1 MPQRDDVARQRI
13 KEAYERAKRADP
25 SMTQARFMRAGAPG
39 SRMSA
44 EQQEKLKAPGRFR
57 NDDSAARYLRKIMS
71 GERTGGAMYRYGTE
85 EKPGRGVGLFQF
97 KIRTAEGK
105 YISQNIDVAGGRSTF
120 DIAAIE
126 HELKRN
132 HRDRVEAMVAH
143 FRERYGQEEAE
154 IDIESLEVRPIA
166 RQRRPIRMRLAI

>member
-1 MPQRDDVARQRI
+1 MPTSDDRARLRI
-13 KEAYERAKRADP
+13 IEAYERAKRANP
-25 SMTQARFMRAGAPG
+25 AMTQAEFMRRGAPG
-39 SRMSA
+39 SGMTR
-44 EQQEKLKAPGRFR
+44 EQQEKLKAPGRFK
-57 NDDSAARYLRKIMS
+57 NDDSAARYLRKILT

-85 EKPGRGVGLFQF
+85 EKPGRGIGLFQF

-132 HRDRVEAMVAH
+132 RRERVEAMVAH
-143 FRERYGQEEAE
+143 YRERYGQEEAE

>member
-1 MPQRDDVARQRI
+1 MPYRQGEQRLRI
-13 KEAYERAKRADP
+13 IEAWQRAKRADP
-25 SMTQARFMRAGAPG
+25 SMTQGRFMMAGAPG
-39 SRMSA
+39 SRLSA
-44 EQQEKLKAPGRFR
+44 DEQKRLRAPGRFKSK
-57 NDDSAARYLRKIMS
+57 DSAARYLRKILT
-71 GERTGGAMYRYGTE
+71 GERTGARMYDYGTE

-105 YISQNIDVAGGRSTF
+105 YISQNITATNARSTF
-120 DIAAIE
+120 DNAAIE
-126 HELKRN
+126 YELKRN
-132 HRDRVEAMVAH
+132 RRDKVEAMVAH